1 MKLLNTKGKT
11 WLHDP
16 WFCSQVCQVHV
27 GLPAIN
33 DGVGVLAGSFR
44 SSSVSHGDKSV
55 APGLAGLP
63 VGDDHR
69 LLDLAEDLE
78 VLAQAGVGGVVG
90 QPPDKDLGVRRVL
103 LSGVHL
109 RARPA
114 ARAPAA
120 AAAAPPPPAPRLLH
134 PFAAARGGGRV
145 WGRGRRRGGGGW
157 PGAAEGARGGAAEVA
172 SSLGDLTCLSPP
184 FPPAGHGTNSRARL
198 G

>member
-16 WFCSQVCQVHV
+16 WFCSQVCQVHI

-33 DGVGVLAGSFR
+33 YGVGILAGSFR
-44 SSSVSHGDKSV
+44 SSPVSHGDKSV
-55 APGLAGLP
+55 APRLARLP

-69 LLDLAEDLE
+69 LLDLAENLE

-90 QPPDKDLGVRRVL
+90 QPPDEDLGVRRVL
-103 LSGVHL
+103 LSRVHL

-120 AAAAPPPPAPRLLH
+120 AAAAAAPPPPAPRLLH
-134 PFAAARGGGRV
+134 PLAAAGGRGRV
-145 WGRGRRRGGGGW
+145 RGRGRRRGGGGR
-157 PGAAEGARGGAAEVA
+157 PGAAEGAGRAAAEVA
-172 SSLGDLTCLSPP
+172 SSPGD
-184 FPPAGHGTNSRARL
+184 
-198 G
+198 